1 MNRSFKQAPKAKMR
15 LCFADDQITPP
26 TEKPSIN
33 YTQPLLVLPS
43 KTLIRPG
50 YNIICY
56 PRLLY
61 HYSMVNGK
69 VIVWIREL
77 YGIPRYH
84 TGTLRSLPYLYSYD
98 TPWRP
103 TVQVPLALLYGT
115 VGTSRSQPKPIF
127 ILILILILTY
137 LHARWRP
144 LPRSQLV

>member
-15 LCFADDQITPP
+15 LCLADDQITPP

-69 VIVWIREL
+69 VIVWIR
-77 YGIPRYH
+77 YKVTVWY
-84 TGTLRSLPYLYSYD
+84 TTLPYRYATLSTVSLFIRYAVTPYRAGTASSAVWYS
-98 TPWRP
+98 
-103 TVQVPLALLYGT
+103 T

-127 ILILILILTY
+127 ILILILILILTY
-137 LHARWRP
+137 LHAR
-144 LPRSQLV
+144 